1 MSILC
6 SPPPRQQRVE
16 RRRRKGRRRRSAAG
30 RGLDRAYFWR
40 WVFSASAVVAAAAT
54 AAGLDEVGLDLGPLP
69 LGALEAT
76 AGPSQGQGTAAS
88 FNKEPAEPLGTG
100 GPGRRGGVGMR
111 G

>member
-6 SPPPRQQRVE
+6 SPPPVSNGSRGGGARGGDGGA
-16 RRRRKGRRRRSAAG
+16 RRDAAWTARTSG
-30 RGLDRAYFWR
+30 RGIS
-40 WVFSASAVVAAAAT
+40 SASAVVAAAAT
-54 AAGLDEVGLDLGPLP
+54 AAGLYEVGLDLGPPP